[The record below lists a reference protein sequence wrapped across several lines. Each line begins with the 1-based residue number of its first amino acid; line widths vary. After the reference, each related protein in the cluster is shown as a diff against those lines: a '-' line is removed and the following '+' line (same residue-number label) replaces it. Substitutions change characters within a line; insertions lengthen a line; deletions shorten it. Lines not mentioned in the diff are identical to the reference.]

1 MGKPKPDRRGAA
13 PSSPDMQTQGFNLFR
28 YLDNWFFGKG
38 SPTTLGLFRIVICA
52 LAFINLAMIAVD
64 FDAWYSERGYV
75 PLEISRRFAPDFAYG
90 AGPFELAFPIPRIN
104 LLAGQTNDTVIAFF
118 YGLTMLAALL
128 AMVGLWTRISTIAL
142 ALGMLSLQHRN
153 LLILHGGDTALREF
167 LLLIAIAPSG
177 AACSLDRFIAVW
189 RGRAPPIP
197 EPVSLWG
204 QRLIQFQIALL
215 YFTAVWWKWQ
225 GTHWRDGTA
234 TYYIHQLREFD
245 RFWVPSFMDRQPF
258 VALETYGT
266 LFTELA
272 MATLVFYRPF
282 RKWILLAGLA
292 MHGYI
297 EYRFNIPLFAFVTTS
312 AYLCFYDGGEIAAW
326 AQRLGQRLRR
336 VQLRVL
342 LPAGLRLAGPKG
354 SAIRNLDPL
363 GVVRYEEGTGERWE
377 AYTPTG
383 RRREPFSNAWQRS
396 IGALPLA
403 LIWNRLLLRAAEQAP
418 TESDHSGRGETKTI
432 AAKGKGT

>member
-1 MGKPKPDRRGAA
+1 MARSNTSQESLGGGQR
-13 PSSPDMQTQGFNLFR
+13 FNLFR
-28 YLDNWFFGKG
+28 YVDNWFFAKG

-52 LAFINLAMIAVD
+52 IAFINLAMIAID

-75 PLEISRRFAPDFAYG
+75 PLEISRRYAPDFAYG
-90 AGPFELAFPIPRIN
+90 AGPFELAFPLPRIN
-104 LLAGQTNDTVIAFF
+104 LLAGATNDTWIAVF
-118 YGLTMLAALL
+118 YGLTMLAALF

-142 ALGMLSLQHRN
+142 ALGMISLQHRN

-189 RGRAPPIP
+189 RGRAPPVP
-197 EPVSLWG
+197 EPISLWG

-234 TYYIHQLREFD
+234 TYYIHQLHEFD

-272 MATLVFYRPF
+272 LATLVFYRPF
-282 RKWILLAGLA
+282 RKWVLLAGLA

-297 EYRFNIPLFAFVTTS
+297 EYRFNIPMFAFVTTS
-312 AYLCFYDGGEIAAW
+312 AYLCFYDGEETAAW
-326 AQRLGQRLRR
+326 AHRLGQRLKRIH
-336 VQLRVL
+336 LRVL
-342 LPAGLRLAGPKG
+342 LPAGWRLAGPKG
-354 SAIRNLDPL
+354 SAIRNLDPI
-363 GVVRYEEGTGERWE
+363 GVVRYEQGTGADWE
-377 AYTPTG
+377 AYSAAG
-383 RRREPFSNAWQRS
+383 RKREPFSSSWQRS
-396 IGALPLA
+396 LGALPLGPV
-403 LIWNRLLLRAAEQAP
+403 WRRLLLRAAEPAAP
-418 TESDHSGRGETKTI
+418 AEGVPDTGERTKI
-432 AAKGKGT
+432 AAGGTGA